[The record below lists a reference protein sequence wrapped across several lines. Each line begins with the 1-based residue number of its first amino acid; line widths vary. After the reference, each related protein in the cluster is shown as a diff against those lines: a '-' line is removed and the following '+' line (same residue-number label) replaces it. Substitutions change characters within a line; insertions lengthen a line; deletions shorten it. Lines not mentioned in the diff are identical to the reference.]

1 MIFTHTI
8 IKKSKVREYIS
19 TIEKLE
25 KKIQELKKAL
35 ILAVEEK
42 DKYAAHTHV
51 EPKKK
56 RRNDSSRSKAKGV

>member
-1 MIFTHTI
+1 MMFKYTLIR
-8 IKKSKVREYIS
+8 KSKVREYTS

-35 ILAVEEK
+35 VLAVEEK
-42 DKYAAHTHV
+42 DKYAAHAHV

-56 RRNDSSRSKAKGV
+56 RRNDTSRSKTKGV